1 MKLFRE
7 RAGVISEVPVWVCL
21 ANHRIFIHE
30 RFLSL
35 VWIVVTEWNDDRHL
49 VG

>member
-7 RAGVISEVPVWVCL
+7 RAGVISEQPVWVCM

-30 RFLSL
+30 SFWKL
-35 VWIVVTEWNDDRHL
+35 VWQVATEWNDDRHL